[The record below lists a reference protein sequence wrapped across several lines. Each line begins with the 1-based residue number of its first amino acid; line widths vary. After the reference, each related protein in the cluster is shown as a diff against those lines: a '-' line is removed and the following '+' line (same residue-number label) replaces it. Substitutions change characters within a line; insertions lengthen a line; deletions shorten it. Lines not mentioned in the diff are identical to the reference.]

1 MARTPRPVLGL
12 RALVVGLVVAL
23 GLANLPRALAGD
35 QALFVTFS
43 RELHQGSVLYRD
55 LWDAKQPGIFAFYWL
70 SSRLFGADEVGVHL
84 GELVVLIALTLV
96 LQRTLPDLGL
106 SRQAAALA
114 PLAIVVPYQLF
125 STTWD
130 LTQPEP
136 LIGLPLY
143 VAFWASMRAHAA
155 PRSTEWRWRLLA
167 GAATGVVTIFK
178 LVYGPIGLVFL
189 IGSLHRTGRVRAI
202 AVFAAGGVA
211 AWSPVLVWVVANRL
225 VHEVAY
231 TWLVFPRTSRHQGAP
246 PVSAL
251 GSNLR
256 SFGRSFA
263 PVLAFALVGVWA
275 NRGRFNRWMSV
286 ALAWIIV
293 ASALALAQF
302 WWRYLFWNLGVPI
315 GLFAVVGAQHV
326 VDRARRDR
334 RVLVAAA
341 TALVV
346 LIVVAGL
353 PHRERY
359 EQTVAI
365 PFDDGARAALR
376 AAEEET
382 YAQLDATLGLLRA
395 PDAQQGP
402 IAVFGNPIVQFESGR
417 RQAGSIPGYLVS
429 TLGPRKWNE
438 LAAELRADPPAY
450 VFIGFVHGRDQQL
463 FLDTRGRMVQ
473 AIFDED
479 YCEAQVLP
487 HGRWLVRC
495 R

>member
-1 MARTPRPVLGL
+1 MTLGI
-12 RALVVGLVVAL
+12 
-23 GLANLPRALAGD
+23 ANLPRALAGD
-35 QALFVTFS
+35 QALFVIFS
-43 RELHQGSVLYRD
+43 RELQQGTVLYRD

-70 SSRLFGADEVGVHL
+70 SSSLFGSDEVGVHL
-84 GELVVLIALTLV
+84 GELVVLLALTLV

-106 SRQAAALA
+106 SSPAAALA

-167 GAATGVVTIFK
+167 GAAAGVVTIFK

-189 IGSLHRTGRVRAI
+189 IGSLRRTGRVRAI
-202 AVFAAGGVA
+202 AAFAAGGVA
-211 AWSPVLVWVVANRL
+211 VWSPVLAWVVSHQL
-225 VHEVAY
+225 VHEAAY
-231 TWLVFPRTSRHQGAP
+231 TWLVFPRTSRLQGAP

-251 GSNLR
+251 GSNFS
-256 SFGRSFA
+256 SFGRSLA
-263 PVLAFALVGVWA
+263 PVMALALVGVWA
-275 NRGRFNRWMSV
+275 NRARLNRWMWV
-286 ALAWIIV
+286 ALAWIV
-293 ASALALAQF
+293 MASALDLVQF
-302 WWRYLFWNLGVPI
+302 WWRYLFWNISVPI
-315 GLFAVVGAQHV
+315 GLLAVLGAQYV
-326 VDRARRDR
+326 VDRARHDR
-334 RVLVAAA
+334 RVPAAAA

-346 LIVVAGL
+346 LIAVAGL

-359 EQTVAI
+359 EHTMAI

-376 AAEEET
+376 AAEEGT
-382 YAQLDATLGLLRA
+382 YAQLDATLSLLRA
-395 PDAQQGP
+395 PDARQGP
-402 IAVFGNPIVQFESGR
+402 IAVFGNPIVQLESGR

-429 TLGPRKWNE
+429 TLGPRKWHE
-438 LAAELRADPPAY
+438 LADELRADPPAY
-450 VFIGFVHGRDQQL
+450 VFIGHLQGRDQQH

-479 YCEAQVLP
+479 YCEADVLP